1 MGLLIVEGIVAFGI
15 ALYFVYCDMIGN
27 VFDKLGFEDN
37 ENVNL
42 DNVKFE
48 KYYPNNKNL

>member
-1 MGLLIVEGIVAFGI
+1 MKEEEYEKGN
-15 ALYFVYCDMIGN
+15 YVYCDMRGN

>member
-1 MGLLIVEGIVAFGI
+1 MGLLIVGGIVAVSI
-15 ALYFVYCDMIGN
+15 ILYFVYCDMRGN
-27 VFDKLGFEDN
+27 VFDKLGFKDN